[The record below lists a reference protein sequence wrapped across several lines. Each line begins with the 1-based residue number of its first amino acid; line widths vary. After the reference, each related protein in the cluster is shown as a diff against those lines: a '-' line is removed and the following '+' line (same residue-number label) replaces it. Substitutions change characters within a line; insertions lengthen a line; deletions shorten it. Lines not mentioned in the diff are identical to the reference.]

1 MGELLR
7 IDAGREQI
15 EFGGTENEILAAM
28 QQAVGGYIEVIKLH
42 DGRFMVFND
51 EGPMRNLP
59 LNALASGL
67 AHQSILGNAIVLSSE
82 EADRYL
88 GRPS

>member
-28 QQAVGGYIEVIKLH
+28 QKAVGGYIEVIRLD
-42 DGRFMVFND
+42 DGRMMVFND
-51 EGPMRNLP
+51 EAPMLRLP

-67 AHQSILGNAIVLSSE
+67 ARRSILGNAIVLSAD
-82 EADRYL
+82 EADRCL
-88 GRPS
+88 GPPS